1 MRYLVSSKFRHT
13 KKYILIR
20 NIMIFICILTIFLY
34 HLKPPIII
42 FAEEDEKSLEVE
54 LQEKISNQL
63 ANLDLSDIEQII
75 NGLTNEQ
82 FNVFGNMPFTGKVQS
97 IISGDFKTDQGSIF
111 SAVINL
117 IFDDILKFI
126 PLLASIIVVS
136 IICGFVSNLR
146 GESNSKSVG
155 DIVHF
160 ICYGIVII
168 LVMSGVV
175 NLIKITSTTI
185 QSLKS
190 QMEIIF
196 PILLTI
202 MTAIGGTASVAV
214 YQPAVALLSS
224 FIMHVF
230 TSVLMPIFIFMLVFT
245 IISNLTSTVKLD
257 KFTKF
262 FGSTFKWI
270 IGGIF
275 TIFMAFL
282 AVQGITAST
291 YDGVS
296 IRTAKYA
303 IRSYVPLMGGYLSEG
318 FDVIMASSIL
328 IKNAIGASGLLLMFV
343 SVISPIIQIV
353 VFLLIL
359 KLAAAILEPL
369 TDNRISEFIYS
380 ISKTISLLVVLILGV
395 AFMYLITVGLI
406 MCTANFI

>member
-1 MRYLVSSKFRHT
+1 
-13 KKYILIR
+13 
-20 NIMIFICILTIFLY
+20 MIFICILTIFLY

>member
-353 VFLLIL
+353 VFSLIL